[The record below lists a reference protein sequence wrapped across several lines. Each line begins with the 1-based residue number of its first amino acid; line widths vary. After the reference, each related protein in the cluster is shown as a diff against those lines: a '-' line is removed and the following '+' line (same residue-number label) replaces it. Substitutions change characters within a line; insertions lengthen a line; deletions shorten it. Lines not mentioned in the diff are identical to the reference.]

1 MLRAAVVSKVCGLR
15 REGAGLVE
23 PWCES
28 RIAERKGAGRL
39 ERASVG
45 QGRLRD
51 LAFSEQAEAFRE
63 LGL

>member
-1 MLRAAVVSKVCGLR
+1 MSLRYAGC
-15 REGAGLVE
+15 EGKEQDLWSLG
-23 PWCES
+23 CES
-28 RIAERKGAGRL
+28 RIAEHKGAGIL

-45 QGRLRD
+45 QGRLRG